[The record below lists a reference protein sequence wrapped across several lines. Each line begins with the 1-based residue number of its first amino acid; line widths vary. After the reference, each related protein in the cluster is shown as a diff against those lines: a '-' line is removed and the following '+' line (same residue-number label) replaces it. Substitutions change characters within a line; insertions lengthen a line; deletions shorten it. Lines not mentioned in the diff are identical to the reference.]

1 MNIDLMRK
9 VDYFAGVPLCA
20 LATPFVQLAS
30 LFSNQKSTMPRKVL
44 FIELSEMGSAILVDP
59 AMRKMQTA
67 ANAELFFVI
76 FNNNAAS
83 LRLLNTVP
91 VANVFT
97 IREDNMLNLAIDS
110 LRFLAWTRKNNID
123 TVIDLELFSRYSA
136 LLTGLCGAAKRI
148 GFHAFYNE
156 GLYRGAM
163 LTHRVAYNPTLH
175 IAKNFI
181 ALVNAALSNQ
191 QEIPYSKTIIG
202 DSEIKL
208 ARAPVVE
215 SVITDMRDRI
225 REEFPSYDETH
236 HRIVL
241 INPNASDLLPQRR
254 WMPEHFITVMRDLL
268 AKSDDILVLIT
279 GAPAEREQ
287 AEKLKKQVAHARCIN
302 FAGKQKLEEL
312 PALYQM
318 AELML
323 TNDSGPG
330 HFSSVTD
337 LRTFVLFGPETPL
350 LYGSLG
356 NSTPIYSGLA
366 CSPCVS
372 AANHRKTPCS
382 DNVCLQS
389 IKPETVLRQL
399 HEALA
404 NKTLAKNKA
413 LEKNIALAKS
423 NAK

>member
-20 LATPFVQLAS
+20 LATPFVKLAS
-30 LFSNQKSTMPRKVL
+30 LFSSHVSKQNSLTPRKVL

-76 FNNNAAS
+76 FKGNAAS

-97 IREDNMLNLAIDS
+97 IRENNLWNLAIDS
-110 LRFLAWTRKNNID
+110 LRFLFWTRKNKID
-123 TVIDLELFSRYSA
+123 TAIDLELFSRYSA
-136 LLTGLCGAAKRI
+136 LLTGLCGAVKRV

-181 ALVNAALSNQ
+181 ALVNAALANKA
-191 QEIPYSKTIIG
+191 ERPYSKTIID

-215 SVITDMRDRI
+215 SVITAMRDRI
-225 REEFPSYDETH
+225 REEFPSYDEAR

-254 WMPEHFITVMRDLL
+254 WMPEHFVTVMRDLL
-268 AKSDDILVLIT
+268 ANSDDLLLLIT

-287 AEKLKKQVAHARCIN
+287 AENLKQQVAFDRCVN

-356 NSTPIYSGLA
+356 NSTPIYAGLA

-382 DNVCLQS
+382 DNVCLQV
-389 IKPETVLRQL
+389 IKPEAVLNQL
-399 HEALA
+399 REALA
-404 NKTLAKNKA
+404 QKQSAAHL
-413 LEKNIALAKS
+413 KS
-423 NAK
+423 

>member
-20 LATPFVQLAS
+20 LVTPFVKLAS
-30 LFSNQKSTMPRKVL
+30 LFSKQNVLTPRKVL

-76 FNNNAAS
+76 FKGNAAS

-97 IREDNMLNLAIDS
+97 IRENNLWNLAIDS
-110 LRFLAWTRKNNID
+110 LHFLLWTRKNKID

-136 LLTGLCGAAKRI
+136 LLTGLCGAAKRV

-181 ALVNAALSNQ
+181 ALVNAALASKA
-191 QEIPYSKTIIG
+191 ERPYSKTII
-202 DSEIKL
+202 DDNEIKL
-208 ARAPVVE
+208 ARAPVIE
-215 SVITDMRDRI
+215 SVITAMRERI
-225 REEFPSYDETH
+225 REEFPSYDEVR

-254 WMPEHFITVMRDLL
+254 WMPEHFVTVMHDLL
-268 AKSDDILVLIT
+268 ASSEDLLVLIT

-287 AEKLKKQVAHARCIN
+287 AENLKKQVAHERCVN

-356 NSTPIYSGLA
+356 NSTPIYAGLA

-372 AANHRKTPCS
+372 AANHRKTPCK
-382 DNVCLQS
+382 DNVCLQV
-389 IKPETVLRQL
+389 IKPETVLSQL
-399 HEALA
+399 H
-404 NKTLAKNKA
+404 N
-413 LEKNIALAKS
+413 ALAKKQS
-423 NAK
+423 SLSLKAK

>member
-20 LATPFVQLAS
+20 LATPFVKLAS
-30 LFSNQKSTMPRKVL
+30 LFSSHVSKQNSLTPRKVL

-67 ANAELFFVI
+67 TNAKLFFVI
-76 FNNNAAS
+76 FKGNAAS

-91 VANVFT
+91 ISNVFT
-97 IREDNMLNLAIDS
+97 IRENNLWNLAIDS
-110 LRFLAWTRKNNID
+110 LRLLLWARKNKID

-136 LLTGLCGAAKRI
+136 LLTGLCGAVKRV

-181 ALVNAALSNQ
+181 ALVNAALANKA
-191 QEIPYSKTIIG
+191 ELPYSKTFI
-202 DSEIKL
+202 DDNEIKL

-215 SVITDMRDRI
+215 YVIKEMRDRI
-225 REEFPSYDETH
+225 REVFPSYDETR

-254 WMPEHFITVMRDLL
+254 WMPEHFVTVMRDLL
-268 AKSDDILVLIT
+268 VNSEDLLVLMT
-279 GAPAEREQ
+279 GAPAECEQ
-287 AEKLKKQVAHARCIN
+287 AENLKQQVAHERCIN
-302 FAGKQKLEEL
+302 FAGKQSLEEL

-318 AELML
+318 SELML

-356 NSTPIYSGLA
+356 NSTPIYASLA

-382 DNVCLQS
+382 DNVCLQA
-389 IKPETVLRQL
+389 IKPEAVLSQL
-399 HEALA
+399 KEALA
-404 NKTLAKNKA
+404 KKQSVLSST
-413 LEKNIALAKS
+413 AKS
-423 NAK
+423 Q

>member
-20 LATPFVQLAS
+20 LATPFVKLAS
-30 LFSNQKSTMPRKVL
+30 LFSSHVSKQNSLTPRKVL

-76 FNNNAAS
+76 FKGNAAS

-97 IREDNMLNLAIDS
+97 IRENNLVNLAIDS
-110 LRFLAWTRKNNID
+110 LRFLLWTRKNNID

-136 LLTGLCGAAKRI
+136 LLTGLCGAVKRV

-181 ALVNAALSNQ
+181 ALVNAALASKA
-191 QEIPYSKTIIG
+191 ERPYSKTIID

-215 SVITDMRDRI
+215 SVITAMRDRI
-225 REEFPSYDETH
+225 REEFPSYNEAR

-254 WMPEHFITVMRDLL
+254 WMPEHFVTVMRDLL
-268 AKSDDILVLIT
+268 TKSDDLLVLIT

-287 AEKLKKQVAHARCIN
+287 AENLKKQVAHERCVN

-356 NSTPIYSGLA
+356 NSTPIYAGLA

-382 DNVCLQS
+382 DNVCLQV
-389 IKPETVLRQL
+389 IKPEAVLSQL
-399 HEALA
+399 REALTKKQSA
-404 NKTLAKNKA
+404 PNLKAK
-413 LEKNIALAKS
+413 
-423 NAK
+423 

>member
-1 MNIDLMRK
+1 MRK

-20 LATPFVQLAS
+20 LATPFVQLSS
-30 LFSNQKSTMPRKVL
+30 LFSSQNTATPRKVL

-67 ANAELFFVI
+67 ANTELFFVI
-76 FNNNAAS
+76 FKANAAS

-91 VANVFT
+91 VSNVFT
-97 IREDNMLNLAIDS
+97 IRENNLWNLAIDS
-110 LRFLAWTRKNNID
+110 LRFLLWARKNNID

-136 LLTGLCGAAKRI
+136 LLTGLCGAAKRV

-181 ALVNAALSNQ
+181 ALVNAALANKV
-191 QEIPYSKTIIG
+191 EHPYSKTII
-202 DSEIKL
+202 DDNEIKL

-215 SVITDMRDRI
+215 SVITSMHDRI
-225 REEFPSYDETH
+225 REEFPSYDEMR

-254 WMPEHFITVMRDLL
+254 WMPEHFVTVMRNLLVNSEDL
-268 AKSDDILVLIT
+268 LVLIT

-287 AEKLKKQVAHARCIN
+287 AQGLKEQVKHERCVN

-356 NSTPIYSGLA
+356 NSTPIYAGLA

-372 AANHRKTPCS
+372 AANHRKTPCN
-382 DNVCLQS
+382 DNVCLQV
-389 IKPETVLRQL
+389 IKPETVLSQL
-399 HEALA
+399 REALT
-404 NKTLAKNKA
+404 KKQSSPSSKAK
-413 LEKNIALAKS
+413 
-423 NAK
+423 

>member
-20 LATPFVQLAS
+20 LATPFVKLAS
-30 LFSNQKSTMPRKVL
+30 LLSSYVSKQNSLTPRKVL

-59 AMRKMQTA
+59 AMRKIQTA

-76 FNNNAAS
+76 FKSNAAS
-83 LRLLNTVP
+83 LRLLGTVP
-91 VANVFT
+91 VGNVFT
-97 IREDNMLNLAIDS
+97 IRENNLVNLAIDS
-110 LRFLAWTRKNNID
+110 LLFLLWTRKNNID

-136 LLTGLCGAAKRI
+136 LLTGLCGAVKRV

-181 ALVNAALSNQ
+181 ALVNAALASKV
-191 QEIPYSKTIIG
+191 ERPYSKTIID

-215 SVITDMRDRI
+215 SVIAAMRERI
-225 REEFPSYDETH
+225 REEFPSYDEAR

-254 WMPEHFITVMRDLL
+254 WMPEHFVTVMRDLL
-268 AKSDDILVLIT
+268 TNSEDLLVLIT
-279 GAPAEREQ
+279 GAPAERDQ
-287 AEKLKKQVAHARCIN
+287 AENLKKQVAHERCVN
-302 FAGKQKLEEL
+302 FSGKQKLEEL
-312 PALYQM
+312 PALYQI

-356 NSTPIYSGLA
+356 NSTPIYAGLA

-372 AANHRKTPCS
+372 AANHRKTPCNN
-382 DNVCLQS
+382 NVCLQV
-389 IKPETVLRQL
+389 IKPEAVLSKLR
-399 HEALA
+399 EALIKKQSA
-404 NKTLAKNKA
+404 AHL
-413 LEKNIALAKS
+413 KS
-423 NAK
+423 Q

>member
-20 LATPFVQLAS
+20 LATPFVKLAG
-30 LFSNQKSTMPRKVL
+30 LFSGPHNQSPRKVL

-76 FNNNAAS
+76 FKSNAAS
-83 LRLLNTVP
+83 LRLLGTVP

-97 IREDNMLNLAIDS
+97 IRENNLVNLAIDS
-110 LRFLAWTRKNNID
+110 LRFLLWTRKNSID

-136 LLTGLCGAAKRI
+136 LLTGLCGAVKRV

-191 QEIPYSKTIIG
+191 PEIPYSKTIIN

-215 SVITDMRDRI
+215 SVMTAMRERI
-225 REEFPSYDETH
+225 REEFPSYDEAR

-254 WMPEHFITVMRDLL
+254 WMPENFVTVMQDLL
-268 AKSDDILVLIT
+268 SKSDDLLVLIT
-279 GAPAEREQ
+279 GAPAERYQ
-287 AEKLKKQVAHARCIN
+287 AENLKKQVSHERCIN

-350 LYGSLG
+350 LYSSLG
-356 NSTPIYSGLA
+356 NSTPIYAGLA

-372 AANHRKTPCS
+372 AANHRKTPCR
-382 DNVCLQS
+382 DNVCLQV
-389 IKPETVLRQL
+389 IKPEAVLSQL
-399 HEALA
+399 REALA
-404 NKTLAKNKA
+404 QKQSAPNLKN
-413 LEKNIALAKS
+413 
-423 NAK
+423 

>member
-20 LATPFVQLAS
+20 FMTPFVKLAS
-30 LFSNQKSTMPRKVL
+30 LFSKKNVLAPRKVL

-76 FNNNAAS
+76 FKGNAAS
-83 LRLLNTVP
+83 LCLLNTVP

-97 IREDNMLNLAIDS
+97 IRENNLWNLAIDS
-110 LRFLAWTRKNNID
+110 LHFLLWTRKNKID

-136 LLTGLCGAAKRI
+136 LLTGLCGAVKRV

-181 ALVNAALSNQ
+181 ALVNAALASKT
-191 QEIPYSKTIIG
+191 ERPYSKTIIA

-215 SVITDMRDRI
+215 SVITAMRERI
-225 REEFPSYDETH
+225 REEFPNYDEVR

-254 WMPEHFITVMRDLL
+254 WMPENFVTVMHDLL
-268 AKSDDILVLIT
+268 ANSEDLLVLIT

-287 AEKLKKQVAHARCIN
+287 AENLKKQVAHERCVN

-330 HFSSVTD
+330 HFSSVTN

-356 NSTPIYSGLA
+356 NSTPIYAGLA

-372 AANHRKTPCS
+372 AANHRKTPCN
-382 DNVCLQS
+382 DNVCLQV
-389 IKPETVLRQL
+389 IKPEAVLSQL

-404 NKTLAKNKA
+404 KKESSPTSKAKK
-413 LEKNIALAKS
+413 
-423 NAK
+423 

>member
-20 LATPFVQLAS
+20 LATPFVKLAS
-30 LFSNQKSTMPRKVL
+30 LFSSHVSKQNSLTPRKVL

-76 FNNNAAS
+76 FKGNAAS

-91 VANVFT
+91 VSNVFT
-97 IREDNMLNLAIDS
+97 IRENNLWNLAIDS
-110 LRFLAWTRKNNID
+110 LRFLLWTRKNKID
-123 TVIDLELFSRYSA
+123 TVFDLELFSRYSA
-136 LLTGLCGAAKRI
+136 LLTGLCGAAKRV

-181 ALVNAALSNQ
+181 ALVNAALANKA
-191 QEIPYSKTIIG
+191 ERPYSKTII
-202 DSEIKL
+202 DDNEIKL

-215 SVITDMRDRI
+215 SVITAMRDRI
-225 REEFPSYDETH
+225 REEYLGYDETR

-254 WMPEHFITVMRDLL
+254 WMPEHFVTVMRDLL
-268 AKSDDILVLIT
+268 MNSEDLLVLIT

-287 AEKLKKQVAHARCIN
+287 AESLKKQVAHERCVN

-356 NSTPIYSGLA
+356 NSTPIYAGLA

-372 AANHRKTPCS
+372 AANHRKTPCN
-382 DNVCLQS
+382 DNVCLQV
-389 IKPETVLRQL
+389 IKPEAVLSQL
-399 HEALA
+399 REALTKKQSA
-404 NKTLAKNKA
+404 LNLKAK
-413 LEKNIALAKS
+413 
-423 NAK
+423 

>member
-20 LATPFVQLAS
+20 LATPFVKLAS
-30 LFSNQKSTMPRKVL
+30 LFSSQNILTPRKVL

-59 AMRKMQTA
+59 AMRKMQTV

-76 FNNNAAS
+76 FKGNAAS

-97 IREDNMLNLAIDS
+97 IRENNLWNLAIDS
-110 LRFLAWTRKNNID
+110 LRFLLWSRKNKID

-136 LLTGLCGAAKRI
+136 LLAGLCGAVKRV

-181 ALVNAALSNQ
+181 ALVNAALACKAEQ
-191 QEIPYSKTIIG
+191 PYSKTIID
-202 DSEIKL
+202 DSEIEL

-215 SVITDMRDRI
+215 SVITAMRERI
-225 REEFPSYDETH
+225 REAFPSYDEAR

-254 WMPEHFITVMRDLL
+254 WIPEYFVTVMRDLL
-268 AKSDDILVLIT
+268 AKSDDLLVLIT
-279 GAPAEREQ
+279 GAPAESEQ
-287 AEKLKKQVAHARCIN
+287 AENLKKQVAHERCVN

-337 LRTFVLFGPETPL
+337 LHTFVLFGPETPL

-356 NSTPIYSGLA
+356 NSTPIYAGLA

-372 AANHRKTPCS
+372 AANHRKTPCN
-382 DNVCLQS
+382 DNVCLQV
-389 IKPETVLRQL
+389 IKPETVLSQL

-404 NKTLAKNKA
+404 KKQSLPSSKAKQ
-413 LEKNIALAKS
+413 
-423 NAK
+423 

>member
-20 LATPFVQLAS
+20 LATPFVKLAS
-30 LFSNQKSTMPRKVL
+30 LFSSHASKQNSRTPRKVL

-76 FNNNAAS
+76 FKGNAAS

-97 IREDNMLNLAIDS
+97 IRENNLWNLAIDS
-110 LRFLAWTRKNNID
+110 LRFLLWARKNNID

-136 LLTGLCGAAKRI
+136 LLTGLCGAAKRV

-181 ALVNAALSNQ
+181 ALVNAALASKA
-191 QEIPYSKTIIG
+191 ERPYSKTIID

-215 SVITDMRDRI
+215 SVITAMRDRI
-225 REEFPSYDETH
+225 REEFPSYDEAR

-254 WMPEHFITVMRDLL
+254 WMPEHFVTVMRDLL
-268 AKSDDILVLIT
+268 TNSEDLLVLMT

-287 AEKLKKQVAHARCIN
+287 AENLKQQVAHERCVN

-356 NSTPIYSGLA
+356 NSTPIYAGLA

-382 DNVCLQS
+382 DNVCLQV
-389 IKPETVLRQL
+389 IKPEAVLSQL
-399 HEALA
+399 REALTKKQSA
-404 NKTLAKNKA
+404 LNLKAK
-413 LEKNIALAKS
+413 
-423 NAK
+423 